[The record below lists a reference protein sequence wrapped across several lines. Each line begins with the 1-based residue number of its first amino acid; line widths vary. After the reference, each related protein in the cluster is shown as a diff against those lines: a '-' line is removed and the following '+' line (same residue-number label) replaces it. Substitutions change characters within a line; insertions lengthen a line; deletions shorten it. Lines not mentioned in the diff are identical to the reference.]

1 MKTVFILVPQL
12 RLENALGFRNSV
24 SLRPRKRSFQD
35 IGIDA
40 RSPER
45 SPFGLRPSRFASR
58 GLDSQTEFRNE
69 EQRGARFLER
79 GARLSTRCVA
89 PRMTANLRGPVLASM
104 CAAEECCSEHD
115 TKQDRNCGRG
125 RRLGAALAREYASD
139 FEVVGFNHAQLDL
152 GEPEQVRKTLG
163 GLDFSALINTAAQTN
178 VDRCETQVEEAFALN
193 GEAPRVLAEICA
205 RKKARFIHI
214 STDYVF
220 DGEKREPYTE
230 EDEARP
236 ISVYGESKRE
246 GERRALEAN
255 ERALIV
261 RVSWVFGPDRPSFID
276 WALGQ
281 ARERDEVKAIADKWA
296 TPTYTLDLAQML
308 KPFLPV
314 AGITDPGCSGT
325 LHLAN
330 SGECSWQEYAQWAL
344 DCCHA
349 EGIPMKA
356 RTIGG
361 SSLEEMKSF
370 IAKRPVYSVLSSAK
384 YETLT
389 GKAPR
394 SWREAVRDYVRKHL
408 L

>member
-1 MKTVFILVPQL
+1 MEAK
-12 RLENALGFRNSV
+12 RNQIV
-24 SLRPRKRSFQD
+24 VV
-35 IGIDA
+35 
-40 RSPER
+40 
-45 SPFGLRPSRFASR
+45 
-58 GLDSQTEFRNE
+58 
-69 EQRGARFLER
+69 GA
-79 GARLSTRCVA
+79 G
-89 PRMTANLRGPVLASM
+89 G
-104 CAAEECCSEHD
+104 
-115 TKQDRNCGRG
+115 
-125 RRLGAALAREYASD
+125 RLGAALAREYAGD
-139 FEVVGFNHAQLDL
+139 FDVVGFKHAQLDL
-152 GEPEQVRKTLG
+152 GAPEQMRKTLG
-163 GLDFSALINTAAQTN
+163 ELDFSALVNTAAQTN
-178 VDRCETQVEEAFALN
+178 VDRCETHVEEAFALN

-281 ARERDEVKAIADKWA
+281 GRERDEVKAIADKWA

-314 AGITDPGCSGT
+314 AGIGDPGRGNAFSKQAGITDPGYSGV

-330 SGECSWQEYAQWAL
+330 TGECSWQEYAQWAL
-344 DCCHA
+344 ECCHA

-356 RTIGG
+356 RKIGA
-361 SSLEEMKSF
+361 SSLAEMKSF

-389 GKAPR
+389 GQTPR
-394 SWREAVRDYVRKHL
+394 LWREAVKAFVRDHVR
-408 L
+408 